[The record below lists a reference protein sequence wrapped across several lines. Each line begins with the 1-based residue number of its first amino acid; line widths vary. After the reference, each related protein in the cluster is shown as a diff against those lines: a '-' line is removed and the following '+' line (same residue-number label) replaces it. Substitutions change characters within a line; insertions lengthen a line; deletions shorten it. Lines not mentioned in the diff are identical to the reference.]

1 MADYELLLI
10 LKKEAVSDPKKA
22 EAEIVALLEKTKA
35 KVGKVDVWGVRKLAY
50 PINKQTEGF
59 YLIIDLKAKGE
70 DLKNIRR
77 AVELNKEVIR
87 YLMTKK
93 D

>member
-22 EAEIVALLEKTKA
+22 EGEIVALLEKSKA
-35 KVGKVDVWGVRKLAY
+35 KIRKVDVWGVRKLAY
-50 PINKQTEGF
+50 PINKQTDGF
-59 YLIIDLKAKGE
+59 YLIIELKAKSE
-70 DLKNIRR
+70 DLKTIRR
-77 AVELNKEVIR
+77 AVELNKEVMR
-87 YLMTKK
+87 YLITKK